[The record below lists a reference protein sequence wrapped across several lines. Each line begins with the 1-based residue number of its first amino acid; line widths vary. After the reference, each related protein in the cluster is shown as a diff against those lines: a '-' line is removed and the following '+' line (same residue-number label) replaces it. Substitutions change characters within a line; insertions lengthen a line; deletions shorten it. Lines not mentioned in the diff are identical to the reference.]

1 MRDPVEGEDVLV
13 RGVDPV
19 LLARV
24 AVTADQLRLGQATH
38 HGVTSSLQAVYRGV
52 IIAGRGSPAELG
64 WQVPGEGPGQ
74 VLVVTQAL
82 AAARPGHSGQA
93 GHQAD

>member
-1 MRDPVEGEDVLV
+1 MGDPVEGEDVLI

-24 AVTADQLRLGQATH
+24 AVTADQLRLVQASH
-38 HGVTSSLQAVYRGV
+38 HVVTSSLQAVYRGV

-64 WQVPGEGPGQ
+64 RQVPGVAPGQ

-82 AAARPGHSGQA
+82 AAAGPGHGGQG
-93 GHQAD
+93 GHQAE

>member
-64 WQVPGEGPGQ
+64 WQVPGEAPGQ

-82 AAARPGHSGQA
+82 AAAGPGHSGQA

>member
-24 AVTADQLRLGQATH
+24 AVTADQLRLGQATR

-52 IIAGRGSPAELG
+52 IIAGRGSPTELG
-64 WQVPGEGPGQ
+64 WEVPGEAPGK

-82 AAARPGHSGQA
+82 AAARPGNSDKA
-93 GHQAD
+93 GHQAE